1 MADWFLPSEKKNSL
15 SKEVMRLV
23 KSRKW
28 NDSDIKNALRI
39 LNGKLK
45 QKRRFEENGVNGEDN
60 IKVNLKEL
68 N

>member
-1 MADWFLPSEKKNSL
+1 
-15 SKEVMRLV
+15 MRLV